1 VGPRDVS
8 WLVPV
13 AALWA
18 AQQPPAPPQ
27 FPASVEQVV
36 VDAVVLDGNGAPVS
50 GLSRDDFLVAED
62 GKPQA
67 VASFEAVEVRAEP
80 GERQPGAASR
90 VGVATNAVLD
100 SPAPR
105 RTIVIVFDDLGLGP
119 PQGERARAAVG
130 AFVRAEVVGGDQL
143 SLVSTS
149 GHDRWV
155 ASTRE
160 EIEDLLDVLAR
171 LKGRAVSDPSA
182 DLMTDAEAC
191 LIHVRRDARTVALV
205 AERYQAA
212 GVPLAGQAAE
222 QLVSADAASTCQR
235 ATTRARRVLETL
247 ASSARS
253 LQGVRGRKAVV
264 IVSAGVL
271 FDAGMPEYRQLLE
284 ACREANVAVYF
295 LDATGL
301 EAPPTNLAVSPVSP
315 FRALSGQR
323 PPAEGGADQE
333 ILAGAF
339 ATPGRDA
346 AAVTAGLADET
357 GGFTVRDTND
367 LAGGLGRIARDV
379 RAYYLLGYVSTN
391 PARDGRYR
399 RITVRLSERGG
410 PSRKGWRVRAR
421 RGYDAPND
429 ADAALAPARPEQE
442 LRRILDSPVARSDV
456 PLRLAAYAL
465 EDSSK
470 APGTIRCV
478 VVTEVDTRALAPARQ
493 GGQPGD
499 AGLDVAYETLPR
511 DGGPGERVVKRV
523 KPRAGKAPGWL
534 TVAQEMAL
542 PPGVHRVT
550 VAARDVASGRSGSV
564 SVRLDVPPTGVL
576 RVSKPVVSA
585 LGQAGATDRSHSTLL
600 GPLELT
606 PADSARVAFMV
617 YGARSDPA
625 SGEPRLSVSYAVV
638 PAGDEAAAAAARLT
652 RVATDATASQQVVSL
667 GLAGFE
673 PGPYLFVGRVVDEV
687 ASRQVTFTEPF
698 TVTPAPE
705 TAPAPAARP
714 VADPE
719 LATLLELAGRYV
731 VDYERALHDIAAEED
746 YSQRSPNSEGSGLPD
761 WLRTRADIVFV
772 RLAPPFPWA
781 TFRDVYEVNG
791 SPVRD
796 RDGRLERA
804 FRESPD
810 TAVARAEA
818 ILTESTRYNIG
829 PERTVNLPTL
839 ALLVL
844 HPANQPRFAFERKRR
859 KGTGMEVAFR
869 EQARPTIFRE
879 FIGSRRQVEP
889 GSVRPTQR
897 GADLPAEG
905 RFRLDPRRGT
915 VLRSEVR
922 FRFPADVTTVLMT
935 RHGGRASDGRATI
948 TTTYRAEPALAMWVP
963 VEMKERYEGGS
974 FGLGTDAVA
983 RYSHFRKFEVTVEQG
998 GVRVTPP

>member
-1 VGPRDVS
+1 VGPRGVS

-18 AQQPPAPPQ
+18 AQEPPAPPQ

-50 GLSRDDFLVAED
+50 SLARDDFLVAED

-90 VGVATNAVLD
+90 VRMATNAVLD

-119 PQGERARAAVG
+119 PQGERARGAVG
-130 AFVRAEVVGGDQL
+130 AFVRAEVVGGDQCA
-143 SLVSTS
+143 LVSTS

-155 ASTRE
+155 ARTRE

-171 LKGRAVSDPSA
+171 LKGLAVSDPSA

-191 LIHVRRDARTVALV
+191 RIHVRRDARTIALV

-235 ATTRARRVLETL
+235 ATARARQVLETL
-247 ASSARS
+247 GRSARS

-264 IVSAGVL
+264 LVSPGIL
-271 FDAGMPEYRQLLE
+271 LDAGMPEYRRLLE

-295 LDATGL
+295 LDAAGL

-315 FRALSGQR
+315 FRALSGQP

-339 ATPGRDA
+339 ATPGHDA

-442 LRRILDSPVARSDV
+442 LRRILDSPVDRSDV
-456 PLRLAAYAL
+456 PLRLAAYTL
-465 EDSSK
+465 EDSPEK
-470 APGTIRCV
+470 PGTIRCV
-478 VVTEVDTRALAPARQ
+478 VVTEVDTRALAPARK

-523 KPRAGKAPGWL
+523 RPRAGKAPGWL

-550 VAARDVASGRSGSV
+550 VAVRDVASGRSGSV
-564 SVRLDVPPTGVL
+564 SMRLDLPPTGIF
-576 RVSKPVVSA
+576 RVSTPVVWAPRRAGGAGLPPAAS
-585 LGQAGATDRSHSTLL
+585 AGAREFTPTDR
-600 GPLELT
+600 PQ
-606 PADSARVAFMV
+606 VAFTV
-617 YGARSDPA
+617 YGARSDPG
-625 SGEPRLSVSYAVV
+625 SGQPRLSVGYAVV
-638 PAGDEAAAAAARLT
+638 PAGDEAAAAGARFA
-652 RVATDATASQQVVSL
+652 RVAPDAGGSLQQRVDF
-667 GLAGFE
+667 GLAGLA
-673 PGPYLFVGRVVDEV
+673 PGRYLFVGRVVDEL
-687 ASRQVTFTEPF
+687 ARRQTTFTEPL
-698 TVTPAPE
+698 TVTPAPGPPP
-705 TAPAPAARP
+705 AAAPAARAA
-714 VADPE
+714 ADPE
-719 LATLLELAGRYV
+719 LAALLERAGRYV
-731 VDYERALHDIAAEED
+731 VDYESSLHDIAAEED
-746 YSQRSPNSEGSGLPD
+746 YSQRSPNSEGRGLPD

-839 ALLVL
+839 ALLIL
-844 HPANQPRFAFERKRR
+844 HPANQSRFAFQRRGR
-859 KGTGMEVAFR
+859 KGTGVEVSFR
-869 EQARPTIFRE
+869 EEARPTIFRE
-879 FIGSRRQVEP
+879 FTDSRRHVEP
-889 GSVRPTQR
+889 GSLRPTQR
-897 GADLPAEG
+897 GGDLPAEG
-905 RFRLDPRRGT
+905 RFWIDPRRGT

-922 FRFPADVTTVLMT
+922 FHFVFDAT
-935 RHGGRASDGRATI
+935 ATI

-963 VEMKERYEGGS
+963 AEMKERYEGGL
-974 FGLGTDAVA
+974 FGVETDAVA